1 MLKAIIIDDELRAQR
16 VLKNLIDGFCE
27 GIEVVAVCSSLVE
40 GVLNINKFDPDVVF
54 CDIEMPQHTG
64 LELLS
69 FFKEV
74 NFELIFATGYS
85 EYAIKAFEMSA
96 IDYLLKPIQLE
107 KLEAAI
113 EKVKTKRELDSMK
126 ERLETL
132 KHNFQGDVITKVA
145 LPVMEGLL
153 FVEVAKISLLE
164 ADGSYTNVWFKDGT
178 KMLISKKLKFFEELL
193 MNNNQFYRIHRSSIV
208 NLNEIVQYAKK
219 DGLITLENKK
229 ITKVAREKKSDFELK
244 VAAIKL

>member
-1 MLKAIIIDDELRAQR
+1 MLKAIIIDDEHRAQR
-16 VLKNLIDGFCE
+16 VLKNLIEGFCE
-27 GIEVVAVCSSLVE
+27 GIEVVATCDTLVD
-40 GVLNINKFDPDVVF
+40 GVLNINKYEPDVVF

-69 FFKEV
+69 FFKDV

-85 EYAIKAFEMSA
+85 EYAIQAFEMSA

-107 KLEAAI
+107 KLETAI
-113 EKVKTKRELDSMK
+113 EKVKAKKDAESMK

-132 KHNFQGDVITKVA
+132 RQNFQGEVITKVA

-164 ADGSYTNVWFKDGT
+164 ADGSYTNVWFTDGT
-178 KMLISKKLKFFEELL
+178 KLLISKKLKFFEELL
-193 MNNNQFYRIHRSSIV
+193 SNNPQFYRIHRSSIV
-208 NLNEIVQYAKK
+208 NLNEIVQYSKK

-229 ITKVAREKKSDFELK
+229 ITKIAREKKGDFEQK

>member
-1 MLKAIIIDDELRAQR
+1 MLKAIVIDDEVRAQR
-16 VLKNLIDGFCE
+16 VLKNLIENFCE
-27 GIEVVAVCSSLVE
+27 GIEVSAVCSSLIE
-40 GVLNINKFDPDVVF
+40 GVLKINELEPDVVF
-54 CDIEMPQHTG
+54 CDIEMPQHAG
-64 LELLS
+64 FELLN

-107 KLEAAI
+107 KLETAI
-113 EKVKTKRELDSMK
+113 EKVKSKKDSESMK
-126 ERLETL
+126 LRLETL
-132 KHNFQGDVITKVA
+132 KQNFQGELITKVA

-153 FVEVAKISLLE
+153 FVEVAKIGLLE

-193 MNNNQFYRIHRSSIV
+193 KNNPQFYRIHRSSLV
-208 NLNEIVQYAKK
+208 NLNEISQYSKK

-229 ITKVAREKKSDFELK
+229 ITKVAREKKSDFEAR
-244 VAAIKL
+244 VTSIII

>member
-1 MLKAIIIDDELRAQR
+1 MLKAIIIDDEHRAQR
-16 VLKNLIDGFCE
+16 VLKNLIEGFCE
-27 GIEVVAVCSSLVE
+27 GIEVVATCNSLVD
-40 GVLNINKFDPDVVF
+40 GVLNINKHEPDVVF

-69 FFKEV
+69 FFKDV

-85 EYAIKAFEMSA
+85 EYAIQAFEMSA

-107 KLEAAI
+107 KLETAI
-113 EKVKTKRELDSMK
+113 EKVKAKKDAESMK

-132 KHNFQGDVITKVA
+132 KQNFQGEVITKVA

-164 ADGSYTNVWFKDGT
+164 ADGSYTNVWFTDGT
-178 KMLISKKLKFFEELL
+178 KLLISKKLKFFEELL
-193 MNNNQFYRIHRSSIV
+193 SNNPQFYRIHRSSIV
-208 NLNEIVQYAKK
+208 NLNEIAQYSKK

-229 ITKVAREKKSDFELK
+229 ITKIAREKKGDFEQK